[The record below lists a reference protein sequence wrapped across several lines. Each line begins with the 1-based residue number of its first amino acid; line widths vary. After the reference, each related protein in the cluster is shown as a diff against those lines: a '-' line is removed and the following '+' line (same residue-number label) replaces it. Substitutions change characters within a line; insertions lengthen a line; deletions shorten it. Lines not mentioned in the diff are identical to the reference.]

1 MFRIRDPKNF
11 ACAALFVALSG
22 LLAASALSLPIGTAS
37 EMGPGYFPLVLATI
51 LCVLGLMLGATSLRS
66 EGRWIEHFEWRG
78 FVVVTVS
85 IVAFAATITR
95 FGFLPASVIAVGLS
109 TLASPRFRPRNAS
122 WLVVLLVFVCWLV
135 FVRVLGLPVRLVN
148 W

>member
-11 ACAALFVALSG
+11 ACAALFVALSV

-51 LCVLGLMLGATSLRS
+51 LCALGLLLGATSLRS
-66 EGRWIEHFEWRG
+66 EGRWIEQFEWRG
-78 FVVVTVS
+78 FAVVTVS
-85 IVAFAATITR
+85 IVAFAAAITR
-95 FGFLPASVIAVGLS
+95 LGFLPASLLTVGLS
-109 TLASPRFRPRNAS
+109 TLASTRFRPINAL
-122 WLVVLLVFVCWLV
+122 WLTALLVFVCWLV
-135 FVRVLGLPVRLVN
+135 FVRLLGLPVRLVN